1 MPPKVKVTKEEIV
14 RAALDLVRQSGAA
27 ALNAR
32 AVANRLGC
40 STQPV
45 FSNYA
50 TMEEL
55 RQDVLQAAD
64 GCYQKHIAEGMR
76 DRAPGCPPYKASG
89 MAYISFARREK
100 ELFKL
105 LFMRDRTGEKI
116 EEDRRSVAPL
126 LRLISANTG
135 MSEDDAYFFHL
146 EMWIYVH
153 GIATMIATG
162 YLNWDEEQ
170 IGRMMADAY
179 EGIRSRRAGG
189 S

>member
-1 MPPKVKVTKEEIV
+1 
-14 RAALDLVRQSGAA
+14 
-27 ALNAR
+27 
-32 AVANRLGC
+32 
-40 STQPV
+40 
-45 FSNYA
+45 
-50 TMEEL
+50 
-55 RQDVLQAAD
+55 
-64 GCYQKHIAEGMR
+64 
-76 DRAPGCPPYKASG
+76 
-89 MAYISFARREK
+89 
-100 ELFKL
+100 
-105 LFMRDRTGEKI
+105 MRDRTGEKI

-179 EGIRSRRAGG
+179 EGIRSRRAGD

>member
-1 MPPKVKVTKEEIV
+1 MPPKCRFTREEIIQ
-14 RAALDLVRQSGAA
+14 AALDLTAEKGVGA
-27 ALNAR
+27 LTAR
-32 AVANRLGC
+32 GLAQRLG
-40 STQPV
+40 SSAKPI
-45 FSNYA
+45 FGLFAN
-50 TMEEL
+50 MEEVQQEVVKAANLRYQEYL
-55 RQDVLQAAD
+55 RQDMSA
-64 GCYQKHIAEGMR
+64 GRY
-76 DRAPGCPPYKASG
+76 PPYKASG
-89 MAYISFARREK
+89 MAYIRFAREQK

-105 LFMRDRTGEKI
+105 LFMRDRTHEEKAAGD
-116 EEDRRSVAPL
+116 ELEAL
-126 LRLISANTG
+126 LGLIQKSMG
-135 MSEDDAYFFHL
+135 LSRDDAYRFHL

>member
-76 DRAPGCPPYKASG
+76 C
-89 MAYISFARREK
+89 
-100 ELFKL
+100 L
-105 LFMRDRTGEKI
+105 LYT
-116 EEDRRSVAPL
+116 SP
-126 LRLISANTG
+126 
-135 MSEDDAYFFHL
+135 
-146 EMWIYVH
+146 
-153 GIATMIATG
+153 
-162 YLNWDEEQ
+162 
-170 IGRMMADAY
+170 
-179 EGIRSRRAGG
+179 
-189 S
+189 